1 MDECRMTDPQIL
13 GQWPHGQFT
22 DAVRRDVRGYLLE
35 QFGTAML
42 VTQFPAVDRRA
53 VLHLQE
59 PTQYRKHS
67 STGNTAEPETRQNRL
82 HGDVVAIRSTDR
94 HSGDDNSDHHAD
106 ESVRDASHCRFG
118 PDRSTETDEEQ
129 CHRGDGQ

>member
-1 MDECRMTDPQIL
+1 MSVPEEMSREELSRRGGNYFSEQLFLRTEMMDECRMTDPQIL

-67 STGNTAEPETRQNRL
+67 STGNTAVPETQQYRK
-82 HGDVVAIRSTDR
+82 HGSTGNTAEPVTR
-94 HSGDDNSDHHAD
+94 
-106 ESVRDASHCRFG
+106 
-118 PDRSTETDEEQ
+118 
-129 CHRGDGQ
+129 

>member
-1 MDECRMTDPQIL
+1 MTDPQIL

-42 VTQFPAVDRRA
+42 VTQFRPSTG
-53 VLHLQE
+53 VLSSTCRSL
-59 PTQYRKHS
+59 R
-67 STGNTAEPETRQNRL
+67 STGNTAVPETRQYRL

-94 HSGDDNSDHHAD
+94 HSGDDNTDHHAD